1 MYNKIDDLGELT
13 IEELHDVLYYY
24 DAYIQEAND
33 MDKYQDGWYPVCISE
48 FYMCDYEAW
57 KNNSEHGTDKVYV
70 KTIVIEPV
78 YVSEFYECDHEARK
92 NNSEHGRDKVYEK
105 TIVIDKPH
113 LDRINYLV
121 EQTHL
126 DFEVE
131 GLIEDSTV
139 ESYTAV
145 FPDGCEADVK
155 LCAGQT
161 NCFLDAVLFD
171 SRGHEV
177 CCPDCPDS
185 LGDEI
190 EFEYNNT
197 LYIVRIKE
205 K

>member
-1 MYNKIDDLGELT
+1 MNNRLDALKDLDKDT
-13 IEELHDVLYYY
+13 LHDVLYYY

-33 MDKYQDGWYPVCISE
+33 LDKYKDGWFPICVSE

-57 KNNSEHGTDKVYV
+57 KNNSEHGTDKVY
-70 KTIVIEPV
+70 
-78 YVSEFYECDHEARK
+78 
-92 NNSEHGRDKVYEK
+92 EK
-105 TIVIDKPH
+105 TIVIDKPR

-126 DFEVE
+126 DFEEE
-131 GLIEDSTV
+131 GLIEDSTI
-139 ESYTAV
+139 ESYTV
-145 FPDGCEADVK
+145 IFPDGCEADVK

-185 LGDEI
+185 LCDEI
-190 EFEYNNT
+190 EFEYNNV
-197 LYIVRIKE
+197 LYIVHIKE